1 MTDLATSVKSAFSP
15 DFNAAKTFFKALG
28 KAHICFRLI
37 PESDAAIEKNAASE
51 KIREKKCNSTGRK
64 YEFWNGSI
72 NLEGSLSQHLNEMP
86 RKNREGYGIFAVIN
100 DGGHDAR
107 SINKIRAVFVDFDT
121 PDQPE
126 PDYKLKPSIVVNSSQ
141 GKHHA
146 YWFTDEVKVDQFQPF
161 QKELIKRYKTDPSVN
176 DLPRVMRVPGFY
188 HVKTDPQ
195 MVTMELNSESRY
207 VMSDIEKLCSIPVS
221 ENLEHSIAETT
232 VNSDPEITV
241 NPSLAAYV
249 KKIVDSPENE
259 INDTVF
265 KISYEMGL
273 AEIEATE
280 FDRAIATALMMR
292 GREGDDHHL
301 RTAFRGYNNGFESA
315 LKKAK
320 RSVRE
325 FHLEVIE
332 KTVEGRLK
340 REAYG
345 LIPYY
350 KGVKANNLG
359 LLYLPLSKETGLDLN
374 KQLTQDK
381 LELLLESPEYQA
393 NSLRDRF
400 LEYADQHND
409 ESVMAEIPNR
419 MGVIAKM
426 QKTYLSKFFIRLAAR
441 VLYPGCKADDVLILQ
456 GAPGVSKTNFWLT
469 FLGDLSLYAELQ
481 PGDKLVDEQMKL
493 NSVAIADM
501 NEIESTFSKKDISAL
516 KAFTST
522 QFDMYRPPYG
532 KAQEL
537 HPRHC
542 VLVGT
547 SNQRELLR
555 DPTGNRRFHIVEV
568 GKIDLAWFREN
579 APKILG
585 YCVNLVKGII
595 ESGGYDPMILP
606 EELYL
611 WWLNPDEEIEMK
623 DHDKDFEQ
631 KDDIEEAV
639 LNGAIHLGSSFTA
652 AQLLASISG
661 LEIRLTDRVMMSRIN
676 TILVKNQ
683 YKKGRREGVKTD
695 HWYAPKI
702 ATDEPETVSDEPE
715 TVSNEPETASDESGK
730 TYYKD
735 VSMSEIQVNDDV
747 TDKISRQ
754 VLRVIEI
761 VGDTIKLG
769 DINNGL
775 PTATRNRSECVDAR
789 RSMSMVDF

>member
-37 PESDAAIEKNAASE
+37 PESDAAIGKNAASE
-51 KIREKKCNSTGRK
+51 KIREEKCKSTGK
-64 YEFWNGSI
+64 EYKFWNGSI
-72 NLEGSLSQHLNEMP
+72 NLEGSLSQHLNEMSK
-86 RKNREGYGIFAVIN
+86 KNREGYGIFAVIN
-100 DGGHDAR
+100 DGGHDAK
-107 SINKIRAVFVDFDT
+107 SINKIRAVFTDFDT
-121 PDQPE
+121 PELPD
-126 PDYKLKPSIVVNSSQ
+126 PDYAIKPSIVVRTSP
-141 GKHHA
+141 GKHHD
-146 YWFTDEVKVDQFQPF
+146 YWLTDEVAVKQFQPF

-188 HVKTDPQ
+188 HVKSDPQ
-195 MVTMELNSESRY
+195 LVTMEVNSDRRY
-207 VMSDIEKLCSIPVS
+207 GMSDIEKLCSIPVS
-221 ENLEHSIAETT
+221 EAIVEHSIAETT

-332 KTVEGRLK
+332 KTVRGNLK

-345 LIPYY
+345 LNPYY
-350 KGVKANNLG
+350 EGVKANNLG

-381 LELLLESPEYQA
+381 LELLLESPECQA

-409 ESVMAEIPNR
+409 ESIMAEIPNR
-419 MGVIAKM
+419 LGVTSEI
-426 QKTYLSKFFIRLAAR
+426 QKVFLRKFFIRLAAR
-441 VLYPGCKADDVLILQ
+441 TLYPGCKADEVLILQ
-456 GAPGVSKTNFWLT
+456 GDQGLRKTDFWLT
-469 FLGDLSLYAELQ
+469 FLGDLSLYVELQ
-481 PGDKLVDEQMKL
+481 PNDKLVDEQMKL

-516 KAFTST
+516 KAFSST
-522 QFDMYRPPYG
+522 RLDMYRKPYG
-532 KAQEL
+532 RSQEL
-537 HPRHC
+537 YPRHC

-547 SNQRELLR
+547 SNQKELLR
-555 DPTGNRRFHIVEV
+555 DSTGNRRFQVVEV
-568 GKIDLAWFREN
+568 KKIDLVWFREN

-585 YCVNLVKGII
+585 YCVNLAREKI
-595 ESGGYDPMILP
+595 ESGGHDPLHTP
-606 EELYL
+606 EDLYL
-611 WWLNPDEEIEMK
+611 WWLNPDEQIAMK
-623 DHDKDFEQ
+623 EHDKDFEY

-639 LNGAIHLGSSFTA
+639 MNGAIHLGSSFTA
-652 AQLLASISG
+652 AQLLGSISG
-661 LEIRLTDRVMMSRIN
+661 LEILLKDKAMMGRVN

-702 ATDEPETVSDEPE
+702 AIDEPETPSTNKPDDTYCKNVPMDQIRVGDE
-715 TVSNEPETASDESGK
+715 
-730 TYYKD
+730 
-735 VSMSEIQVNDDV
+735 V
-747 TDKISRQ
+747 TDKQTRQ
-754 VLRVIEI
+754 MLRVIEI
-761 VGDTIKLG
+761 NGDTLKLG

-775 PTATRNRSECVDAR
+775 PNSIRNRSDCVDAR

>member
-1 MTDLATSVKSAFSP
+1 M
-15 DFNAAKTFFKALG
+15 
-28 KAHICFRLI
+28 
-37 PESDAAIEKNAASE
+37 
-51 KIREKKCNSTGRK
+51 
-64 YEFWNGSI
+64 
-72 NLEGSLSQHLNEMP
+72 
-86 RKNREGYGIFAVIN
+86 
-100 DGGHDAR
+100 
-107 SINKIRAVFVDFDT
+107 
-121 PDQPE
+121 
-126 PDYKLKPSIVVNSSQ
+126 
-141 GKHHA
+141 
-146 YWFTDEVKVDQFQPF
+146 
-161 QKELIKRYKTDPSVN
+161 
-176 DLPRVMRVPGFY
+176 
-188 HVKTDPQ
+188 
-195 MVTMELNSESRY
+195 
-207 VMSDIEKLCSIPVS
+207 
-221 ENLEHSIAETT
+221 
-232 VNSDPEITV
+232 
-241 NPSLAAYV
+241 
-249 KKIVDSPENE
+249 
-259 INDTVF
+259 
-265 KISYEMGL
+265 
-273 AEIEATE
+273 
-280 FDRAIATALMMR
+280 
-292 GREGDDHHL
+292 
-301 RTAFRGYNNGFESA
+301 
-315 LKKAK
+315 
-320 RSVRE
+320 
-325 FHLEVIE
+325 
-332 KTVEGRLK
+332 
-340 REAYG
+340 
-345 LIPYY
+345 
-350 KGVKANNLG
+350 
-359 LLYLPLSKETGLDLN
+359 LYLPLSKETGLDLN

-695 HWYAPKI
+695 HWYAP
-702 ATDEPETVSDEPE
+702 ETASDEPE